1 MGTPLYT
8 HSVERLST
16 DDARQGNPW
25 LAIAP
30 ESHDCKFSMF
40 SRKPVGKAGRCN
52 TFTPSLFTQKAEQSS
67 LGTTVTRVWYSETVF
82 RLTTNHT

>member
-16 DDARQGNPW
+16 DDARQGNPRF
-25 LAIAP
+25 AIAS

-40 SRKPVGKAGRCN
+40 SGEPMGKAGRRN
-52 TFTPSLFTQKAEQSS
+52 AFASSLFAQKAEQSS
-67 LGTTVTRVWYSETVF
+67 LGATVTRVWYRQTVF
-82 RLTTNHT
+82 RLTANHT

>member
-8 HSVERLST
+8 HSIERLST

-25 LAIAP
+25 FAIA
-30 ESHDCKFSMF
+30 SGSNDRKFSMF
-40 SRKPVGKAGRCN
+40 SRDPMGKAGRCN
-52 TFTPSLFTQKAEQSS
+52 AFTPSLFAQEAEETS
-67 LGTTVTRVWYSETVF
+67 LGTTVTRIRNRETIL